1 MRRSGV
7 EGARWGFDC
16 YAPMMKWVVIAGAVV
31 VGIVLLDRVLLA
43 LEARGWIFYRRNK
56 PNFQNAGSVFL
67 EFQAMF
73 EPRMRHVIE
82 QKRQEQEEED
92 ADEDGDPPVP
102 LGPGAPAPR
111 QGRG

>member
-1 MRRSGV
+1 
-7 EGARWGFDC
+7 
-16 YAPMMKWVVIAGAVV
+16 VVIAGAVV
-31 VGIVLLDRVLLA
+31 VGIVLLDRVLLG

-102 LGPGAPAPR
+102 AGSPPRAPGSGS
-111 QGRG
+111 GRRSRKDRKRLPQD

>member
-1 MRRSGV
+1 V
-7 EGARWGFDC
+7 
-16 YAPMMKWVVIAGAVV
+16 KWVVISGAVV

-43 LEARGWIFYRRNK
+43 FEARGWIFYRRNK

-82 QKRQEQEEED
+82 QKRQEQQGED

-102 LGPGAPAPR
+102 LRSQPRAPG